1 MYLLGKSIYMKHISI
16 VFIAALISLS
26 TTAQFR
32 NIPAPVTTAFQQK
45 YPAATNVTW
54 EDRVSNFQAKFI
66 QDNVMYEAR
75 FDKKGTWQETE
86 MNMRFDDLPEAIKSA
101 FRSSKF
107 SDYTIRTV
115 AHIERNNG
123 AREYRLFIRD
133 NVVQRKYLY
142 YSEDGKLLRED
153 TKI

>member
-1 MYLLGKSIYMKHISI
+1 MKQVIT
-16 VFIAALISLS
+16 VFIAAFITLS
-26 TTAQFR
+26 ATAQFR
-32 NIPAPVTTAFQQK
+32 NIPAAVTTAFQQK

-75 FDKKGTWQETE
+75 FDKNGTWQETE
-86 MNMRFDDLPEAIKSA
+86 KNMSFDELPEGIKSA

-107 SDYTIRTV
+107 RDYTIRTV
-115 AHIERNNG
+115 AHIERSNG
-123 AREYRLFIRD
+123 SKEYRLFIRD

-142 YSEDGKLLRED
+142 YSEDGKLLKED

>member
-1 MYLLGKSIYMKHISI
+1 MKQVLT
-16 VFIAALISLS
+16 VFIALLLTLT

-32 NIPAPVTTAFQQK
+32 NIPAAVTTAFQQK
-45 YPAATNVTW
+45 YPSAQNVSW
-54 EDRVSNFQAKFI
+54 EDRVSNFQAKFV

-75 FDKKGTWQETE
+75 FDKNGSWVETE
-86 MNMRFDDLPEAIKSA
+86 KNMKFDELPGAVKSA

-107 SDYTIRTV
+107 RDYTIRTV
-115 AHIERNNG
+115 AHIERSNG
-123 AREYRLFIRD
+123 TKEYRLFIRD

-142 YSEDGKLLRED
+142 YKEDGTLLKED